1 LGVVV
6 TLKPPLALLVEW
18 GVEVEGVVAGALVA
32 VLDVE
37 DVLVLDVDEDPQ
49 PATAG
54 ASARQAAA
62 TVQSPLVIG
71 SRTLA

>member
-1 LGVVV
+1 MD
-6 TLKPPLALLVEW
+6 
-18 GVEVEGVVAGALVA
+18 EGVVGDAPAA

-49 PATAG
+49 PATAS
-54 ASARQAAA
+54 ASARQVAAA
-62 TVQSPLVIG
+62 VQSPLVIG

>member
-1 LGVVV
+1 
-6 TLKPPLALLVEW
+6 VE
-18 GVEVEGVVAGALVA
+18 EGVVGDAPVA
-32 VLDVE
+32 VLDVVAVPAP
-37 DVLVLDVDEDPQ
+37 DVLEDPQ

-62 TVQSPLVIG
+62 AVQSPLVIG

>member
-1 LGVVV
+1 
-6 TLKPPLALLVEW
+6 VE
-18 GVEVEGVVAGALVA
+18 EGVVGDAPLA

-37 DVLVLDVDEDPQ
+37 DVFVLDVDEDPQ
-49 PATAG
+49 PATAS
-54 ASARQAAA
+54 ADARQAAA

>member
-1 LGVVV
+1 MGV
-6 TLKPPLALLVEW
+6 PLAL
-18 GVEVEGVVAGALVA
+18 
-32 VLDVE
+32 LDVE
-37 DVLVLDVDEDPQ
+37 DVLVLEVDEDPQ

-62 TVQSPLVIG
+62 AVQSRLVIG

>member
-1 LGVVV
+1 MVV

-18 GVEVEGVVAGALVA
+18 GVEVDEGVVGDVPLA

>member
-1 LGVVV
+1 MVV
-6 TLKPPLALLVEW
+6 TLKPPLTLLFVC
-18 GVEVEGVVAGALVA
+18 GVEAEVVVAGAPLA
-32 VLDVE
+32 VLDVAAVPAP
-37 DVLVLDVDEDPQ
+37 DVVEDPQ
-49 PATAG
+49 PTTAG

>member
-1 LGVVV
+1 VGDL
-6 TLKPPLALLVEW
+6 PL
-18 GVEVEGVVAGALVA
+18 A

-37 DVLVLDVDEDPQ
+37 DVLVLDIDEDPQ

-62 TVQSPLVIG
+62 AVQSPLVIG